1 MFISCSGGLSRSAEA
16 ASSSLAEDEAL
27 LTTSSTLTKTM
38 ESQQNLEDKN
48 HLLPSPIIKYKE
60 TSKEESTGYILTQCL
75 ILFPFPFSN
84 VSDK

>member
-16 ASSSLAEDEAL
+16 ASPSLGEGEAL
-27 LTTSSTLTKTM
+27 LTTSLTLTKTM
-38 ESQQNLEDKN
+38 ESQQNLEDEN

-60 TSKEESTGYILTQCL
+60 TSKESTGYILTQCL